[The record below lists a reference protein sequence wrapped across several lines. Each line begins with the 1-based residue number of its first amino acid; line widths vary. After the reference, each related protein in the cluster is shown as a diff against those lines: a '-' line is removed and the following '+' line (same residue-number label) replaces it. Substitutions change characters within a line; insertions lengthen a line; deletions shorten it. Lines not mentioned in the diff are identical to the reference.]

1 MGSSTHVDTNWHAV
15 KRWQQ
20 FATQKMGWRAMVQVL
35 QWCQT
40 EEMDDPRGTEE
51 YKCGANELLCRY
63 ANVYTALQLTSK
75 KTRKE
80 QVLARFARSA
90 IAWQSV
96 SIIGIDGSEREYLRV
111 LNKAFDNESANNTG
125 DLVSKL
131 LKAYH
136 DAMAWYWNK
145 FKSRST
151 HKSHGRKRRGKNRL
165 GLENLANQDPEDPI
179 VVMETVTTGPW
190 PVILG
195 YGKDSTLDQVD
206 VNAPMRVF
214 TTEEDEAFYDAYD
227 ADGKEEKPCKKIP
240 MRVLP
245 KGGPVETD

>member
-1 MGSSTHVDTNWHAV
+1 MGEPEAG
-15 KRWQQ
+15 
-20 FATQKMGWRAMVQVL
+20 AQKGVG
-35 QWCQT
+35 
-40 EEMDDPRGTEE
+40 P
-51 YKCGANELLCRY
+51 KP
-63 ANVYTALQLTSK
+63 S
-75 KTRKE
+75 RKE
-80 QVLARFARSA
+80 HVIARFARSA

-151 HKSHGRKRRGKNRL
+151 HKSHGRKRRKKNRL
-165 GLENLANQDPEDPI
+165 GLENHAKQDPEDPEDPI

-206 VNAPMRVF
+206 VKAPMRVF
-214 TTEEDEAFYDAYD
+214 TTEEDEATYD
-227 ADGKEEKPCKKIP
+227 ADGKENPYNKIP
-240 MRVLP
+240 MWLLQ
-245 KGGPVETD
+245 KDL

>member
-1 MGSSTHVDTNWHAV
+1 MGSSTHADTNWHAV

-51 YKCGANELLCRY
+51 YKCDANELLCRY

-125 DLVSKL
+125 DLVSQL

-145 FKSRST
+145 FDSRST
-151 HKSHGRKRRGKNRL
+151 QKSHGRKRGSKMKRH
-165 GLENLANQDPEDPI
+165 GLENHAKQDPEDPI
-179 VVMETVTTGPW
+179 VVMETVTTEPW

-195 YGKDSTLDQVD
+195 YGKDSTLEPVD
-206 VNAPMRVF
+206 VKAPMRVF
-214 TTEEDEAFYDAYD
+214 TTEEDEATYD
-227 ADGKEEKPCKKIP
+227 ADGKENPYNKIP

-245 KGGPVETD
+245 KGPVETD